1 METLKYRNM
10 KDLDKKSN
18 NELLTLR
25 KEKQD
30 KFEEVRLEVVKVY
43 DYWQHLKG
51 EYHMVNNELKK
62 RGL

>member
-1 METLKYRNM
+1 M

-25 KEKQD
+25 KEKKD
-30 KFEEVRLEVVKVY
+30 KYEEVRLEVVKVY
-43 DYWQHLKG
+43 DYWNHL
-51 EYHMVNNELKK
+51 EIEWNMVNKELIK

>member
-1 METLKYRNM
+1 M

-25 KEKQD
+25 QDTKD
-30 KFEEVRLEVVKVY
+30 KFEEYRLEVVKVY
-43 DYWQHLKG
+43 DYWKHLEE
-51 EYHMVNNELKK
+51 EYHKINNEIKN

>member
-1 METLKYRNM
+1 M

-18 NELLTLR
+18 NELSTMK
-25 KEKQD
+25 KELND

-43 DYWQHLKG
+43 DYWKSL
-51 EYHMVNNELKK
+51 ESDYHIVNNELKK

>member
-1 METLKYRNM
+1 M
-10 KDLDKKSN
+10 KNLDKKTN

-25 KEKQD
+25 KETKD

-43 DYWQHLKG
+43 DYWKHLEN
-51 EYHMVNNELKK
+51 EYLILNKELNN

>member
-1 METLKYRNM
+1 MHKYRNM

-18 NELLTLR
+18 NELLTLK
-25 KEKQD
+25 KETKD

-43 DYWQHLKG
+43 DYWKHLEM
-51 EYHMVNNELKK
+51 EYYKINDELKN

>member
-1 METLKYRNM
+1 M

-18 NELLTLR
+18 NDLLTLR
-25 KEKQD
+25 QETKT

-43 DYWQHLKG
+43 DYWKHLEK
-51 EYHMVNNELKK
+51 EYNTINKELKN

>member
-1 METLKYRNM
+1 M

-18 NELLTLR
+18 NELVTLR
-25 KEKQD
+25 QETKD

-43 DYWQHLKG
+43 DYWKHLEQ
-51 EYHMVNNELKK
+51 EYHMVNKELTN

>member
-1 METLKYRNM
+1 MHKYRNM

-25 KEKQD
+25 KETKD
-30 KFEEVRLEVVKVY
+30 KYEEVRLEVVKVY
-43 DYWQHLKG
+43 DYWKYLEV
-51 EYHMVNNELKK
+51 EYNTVNKELSN

>member
-1 METLKYRNM
+1 M

-25 KEKQD
+25 KEKED

-43 DYWQHLKG
+43 DYWKHIEG
-51 EYHMVNNELKK
+51 EYLEVNKEITK